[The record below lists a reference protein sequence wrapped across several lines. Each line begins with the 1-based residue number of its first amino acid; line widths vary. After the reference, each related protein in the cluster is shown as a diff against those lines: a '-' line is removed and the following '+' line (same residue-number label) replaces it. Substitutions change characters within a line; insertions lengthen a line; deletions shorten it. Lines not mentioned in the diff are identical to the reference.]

1 MAGNDL
7 RLEEEGEDK
16 QTSGDHG
23 KRKLVLFRHRQF
35 FLAIVFQIVVG
46 GPREIQSKI
55 IRELIVNVVSARL
68 SVSCIIVTWKGMISS
83 TLRMMKRSA
92 STSGKVVTLSLWC
105 RIVHSFSKVC
115 RSNRH
120 ALHRPTMRIWGELP
134 RYYGIPLLFGI
145 ARDSHTLFVYWE
157 IDWKNVFADKPP
169 MDRKAYLFVT
179 SDDGS
184 EKIRVAVEPFAGNH
198 CVAVSGARSTY
209 RIELGYYEE
218 GENWCSVMIS
228 ESIATPPDGVSES
241 GEIDVATVP
250 FHLNFQRIVD
260 AFRGSK
266 YDGEALTRIIT
277 MLQKSFDESGDVTI
291 PQTEGELHN
300 VIESTLSKRDALERS
315 RLKNSEEAF
324 ATRKKIEAILGSGP
338 SSP

>member
-1 MAGNDL
+1 MERHDL
-7 RLEEEGEDK
+7 LKVADDEAKREHER
-16 QTSGDHG
+16 QSGD
-23 KRKLVLFRHRQF
+23 
-35 FLAIVFQIVVG
+35 AVF
-46 GPREIQSKI
+46 
-55 IRELIVNVVSARL
+55 VVS
-68 SVSCIIVTWKGMISS
+68 
-83 TLRMMKRSA
+83 
-92 STSGKVVTLSLWC
+92 
-105 RIVHSFSKVC
+105 
-115 RSNRH
+115 
-120 ALHRPTMRIWGELP
+120 HRPLVSEGLPEQSSRTSSPDYENLGELP

-209 RIELGYYEE
+209 RIELGYYEA

-266 YDGEALTRIIT
+266 YDGEALTRVIT
-277 MLQKSFDESGDVTI
+277 MLQKSVDESGDVTI
-291 PQTEGELHN
+291 PQTEGELHS

-315 RLKNSEEAF
+315 RLKNSGEAF